1 MPDTKPLKY
10 LTLFQILNVTV
21 DEWKSQIRRGSMEL
35 CVLALIQ
42 SAPRYGYELIS
53 SLEGWPILSA
63 KESTIYPLLR
73 RLMKEGFLTSF
84 WQETAEGLPPRKY
97 YSITPAGQD
106 YLAAMWAEWDNLVAA
121 MAAVK
126 GE

>member
-1 MPDTKPLKY
+1 M
-10 LTLFQILNVTV
+10 TV

-84 WQETAEGLPPRKY
+84 WQ
-97 YSITPAGQD
+97 
-106 YLAAMWAEWDNLVAA
+106 
-121 MAAVK
+121 
-126 GE
+126 